1 MRGVIGTSHWT
12 LRVPVRK
19 ADRKLGL
26 STGSRSVWKGPEWKA
41 GHVHLWEELEEE
53 ERPAKGDGSGVAGPG
68 E

>member
-12 LRVPVRK
+12 LRVPARE

-41 GHVHLWEELEEE
+41 GQVHLWEELEEE